1 MFSETERGKILR
13 FEVICFIPGN
23 FEAGNS
29 LNHNCCNHGRS
40 TFVGN
45 NTLLPSDIRAML
57 PAQRF
62 WWVTVLWLDVM

>member
-13 FEVICFIPGN
+13 FEVICYIPGN

-29 LNHNCCNHGRS
+29 LNLNCCNHGRS

-45 NTLLPSDIRAML
+45 NAL
-57 PAQRF
+57 
-62 WWVTVLWLDVM
+62 